1 MVSLGFDLAGFR
13 RDVGA
18 AESGLD
24 DLGGAADQAGTR
36 ISDSL
41 KNLGGAVAGG
51 VLASEFAGAFGEGLN
66 IESGRAKLAA
76 QLNLSSEDAALAGQ
90 VAGDIYGQGWGESLD
105 QVNEAVRGVAG
116 NMNVEM
122 GSVNMEPLARQA
134 TILSD
139 VFGID
144 LADSTR
150 AAGNLMKH
158 LGMDGQAAMDTIARV
173 TQNGGARAEDLVDT
187 LEEYPV
193 QFQKLGLSGEQA
205 MGILNQG
212 LEAGA
217 RNTDIVGDALK
228 EFSIRAIDGSKTSAE
243 GFALMGL
250 NAEQMTAQ
258 IARGGPEASAGLQ
271 TVTDALRNM
280 EDPVARDAAAVALFG
295 TQAEDLGAVLGA
307 INPATAVA
315 SLGDFSG
322 AVDTAG
328 NTASDTAQGKIL
340 PLQRGFEAF
349 MQSLVAAPGP
359 LGVFGAGLM
368 TFGPQALTMISSI
381 GMIVM
386 AFGPLIGGFLRTT
399 VSLVGTVARW
409 GVLFGKLG
417 LIVAKGVLL
426 MLFDLGKWAVQT
438 LVQGAIAVANL
449 TKTAVLYAAQWAWM
463 GLKALFNAG
472 KMALAWIIAMGPIGW
487 VIAAVVGLVVLII
500 ANWDKVS
507 AWTAQAWAA
516 VTGFISDAWNNIT
529 SWVSGAVAAVIGFV
543 TGAWANV
550 TSATSTAWQAVLG
563 FITGA
568 WNNITSWVSGAID
581 NVVSFIRTGWDN
593 ATRTAS
599 EAWNNIVN
607 AVRNGANNVLNFVRG
622 LPGQILGALGNLGSL
637 LFNAGR
643 DVVMGLWNGIVGMGS
658 WLYGRIMGW
667 IRNVVPGPILQFLG
681 IASPSKWMRDEVGK
695 WIPEG
700 IADGIIANARVAA
713 NAARE
718 LASDTADAAQSQVGG
733 GMLSDI
739 GRAAEEILGQ
749 MTRGGS
755 VFEDLTFKGASSNV
769 GAWNDELL
777 NRADA
782 AGVDARGMKA
792 WLSEVVASERRGG
805 SKTVNINNYT
815 PLPERASDSIGRAG
829 STLAAVGPWGD
840 D

>member
-1 MVSLGFDLAGFR
+1 MATLASLMVSLGFDIAGFR
-13 RDVGA
+13 RDIGS
-18 AESGLD
+18 AESGLN
-24 DLGGAADQAGTR
+24 DLGGAADQAGAQV
-36 ISDSL
+36 SDSL

-51 VLASEFAGAFGEGLN
+51 ALASEFAGAFGEGLN

-122 GSVNMEPLARQA
+122 GSVDMEPLARQA

-150 AAGNLMKH
+150 AAGNLMQH

-307 INPATAVA
+307 INPATAVS
-315 SLGDFSG
+315 SLGDFAG

-340 PLQRGFEAF
+340 PLQRGVESF

-359 LGVFGAGLM
+359 LGMFGAGLM
-368 TFGPQALTMISSI
+368 TFGPQALTMVSSI
-381 GMIVM
+381 GMITM

-449 TKTAVLYAAQWAWM
+449 TKTAILYAAQWVWM
-463 GLKALFNAG
+463 GAQALFNAA
-472 KMALAWIIAMGPIGW
+472 KMAGAWLIAMGPVGW
-487 VIAAVVGLVVLII
+487 VIAAVIALVALII
-500 ANWDKVS
+500 ANWDTVV
-507 AWTAQAWAA
+507 AWTTKAWSA

-529 SWVSGAVAAVIGFV
+529 SWVSGAVAAVIGFI
-543 TGAWANV
+543 TGAWSNV

-568 WNNITSWVSGAID
+568 WNSITSWVSGAIS
-581 NVVSFIRTGWDN
+581 NVVNFIRTGWDN
-593 ATRTAS
+593 AVRMAS
-599 EAWNNIVN
+599 DAWNNIVN

-637 LFNAGR
+637 LWSAGSDLVR
-643 DVVMGLWNGIVGMGS
+643 GLWNGISGMGS
-658 WLYGRIMGW
+658 WLWGQIMGW
-667 IRNVVPGPILQFLG
+667 IRRVVPGPILQFLG
-681 IASPSKWMRDEVGK
+681 ISSPSKWGEKVVGEM
-695 WIPEG
+695 IPAGIAEG
-700 IADGIIANARVAA
+700 IIGNAKAA
-713 NAARE
+713 TDAALG
-718 LASDTADAAQSQVGG
+718 LAQGTADAAMVDVPTPR
-733 GMLSDI
+733 LPAA
-739 GRAAEEILGQ
+739 GRAAMAGSASVRAGLGA
-749 MTRGGS
+749 GG
-755 VFEDLTFKGASSNV
+755 
-769 GAWNDELL
+769 
-777 NRADA
+777 
-782 AGVDARGMKA
+782 
-792 WLSEVVASERRGG
+792 
-805 SKTVNINNYT
+805 KTVNINTFN
-815 PLPERASDSIGRAG
+815 PLAERASDAVGRAG
-829 STLAAVGPWGD
+829 SVLAALGPWGD
-840 D
+840 E